1 MDATTQQDRDR
12 GDDDRGRDQDREHDR
27 AAGRVWVLRLDPDG
41 RPAAGTVKLSC
52 SRPACPDRR
61 LPSAAAGRK
70 AAIDHVNQHLS
81 HIRGDGGP
89 RGDALCGCRAAD
101 CAWHTP
107 DPGPLPGRREGARP
121 AAQAMRCGGPMVLSV
136 YADRAGRLWRIAET
150 CARCAA
156 ATGGRVLDTAPPT
169 ARTAQSGPGPGRES
183 AGSPEAAREGVAAV
197 FSDHRP
203 ASPAAS
209 APAAAMFSS
218 PTSSLTPSLTPSPV
232 PEAAADVPRAR
243 GTTPAGM
250 PRRARRGGKIAQRT
264 VPHDLQPDVLR
275 VELVEL
281 GDAFR
286 AYQKCAEP
294 DLARLAHLHERKA
307 RAFAS
312 WADVTGDRSLR
323 AEAERASSAAQTT
336 REMYENRVGRPF
348 DGAGDEG
355 GPAVER
361 LLTRGQAVQARSV
374 ITYVRD
380 NSPHPDAEAR
390 LAVLLLTLRAAR
402 AGTGNVTG
410 QDVTGWLQDEAE
422 QVCERLVEVGWLRLP
437 GTVAELLESRPEDPT
452 SFTVPAL
459 LPAEPRPFTFGKST
473 RSRLSGWAQRTVG
486 DRKIRKKKLGATCR
500 LLALYTAAHSSF
512 DGSLAYPGP
521 GGSGDCDGGD
531 GSGDGGTGG
540 LALDQAAVF
549 CALTADQVAE
559 HVELLVTADWLAE
572 AEVDAA
578 AGRLRGRLSK
588 RVLPLGALV

>member
-1 MDATTQQDRDR
+1 MAMDAPTQQDRDR
-12 GDDDRGRDQDREHDR
+12 GDDGRDQDREHDR

-52 SRPACPDRR
+52 SRPACQDRR
-61 LPSAAAGRK
+61 LPHAAAGRK
-70 AAIDHVNQHLS
+70 AAVDHVNQHLS
-81 HIRGDGGP
+81 QIRDGGGP

-107 DPGPLPGRREGARP
+107 DPGPLPGRRDTARP
-121 AAQAMRCGGPMVLSV
+121 VAQAMRCGGPMVLSV

-156 ATGGRVLDTAPPT
+156 ATGGRVLDTAPPP
-169 ARTAQSGPGPGRES
+169 APSSHHRAGPGREG
-183 AGSPEAAREGVAAV
+183 AGSSETAPDGVTAV
-197 FSDHRP
+197 FSDHRGP
-203 ASPAAS
+203 SPAPSAS
-209 APAAAMFSS
+209 AAPLFSS
-218 PTSSLTPSLTPSPV
+218 PTPAAAAGPG
-232 PEAAADVPRAR
+232 AADVPRAR

-264 VPHDLQPDVLR
+264 VPHDLRPDALR
-275 VELVEL
+275 VELIEL

-294 DLARLAHLHERKA
+294 DLARLALLHERKA
-307 RAFAS
+307 QAFAS

-323 AEAERASSAAQTT
+323 AEAQRARSAAQTT

-348 DGAGDEG
+348 DGAGGEG
-355 GPAVER
+355 GPVVER
-361 LLTRGQAVQARSV
+361 LLTRGQAVQARAV
-374 ITYVRD
+374 IDHVRD
-380 NSPHPDAEAR
+380 HTPYPDAEAR

-410 QDVTGWLQDEAE
+410 QDVTGWLLDEAE
-422 QVCERLVEVGWLRLP
+422 QVCERLVAAGWLRLP
-437 GTVAELLESRPEDPT
+437 GSIAELLESRPEDPT
-452 SFTVPAL
+452 SFTVPTL
-459 LPAEPRPFTFGKST
+459 LPTEPRPFTFGKST

-486 DRKIRKKKLGATCR
+486 DRKIRKRKLGATCR
-500 LLALYTAAHSSF
+500 LLALYTAAHSAF
-512 DGSLAYPGP
+512 DGTLRRPGP
-521 GGSGDCDGGD
+521 DVSDENDRDDREGHRDGAGG
-531 GSGDGGTGG
+531 GGTGG

-559 HVELLVTADWLAE
+559 HAELLVTADWLAE
-572 AEVDAA
+572 AEVDTA
-578 AGRLRGRLSK
+578 AGRLRGRLSQ